1 MKELEYPFDPQYIL
15 KKRRA
20 IKRQLAEQLGG
31 SGLKK
36 RIAVLGG
43 STTDDIVSMAELFL
57 MNYGIEAEFWQSE
70 YNKFWEDG
78 VFGNDELEAFKPDL
92 IYVCTSSVNLK
103 FGSDPA
109 ITEQQADERIDAEE
123 QRYATLWEKL
133 GRFGCPIIQ
142 NNFDA
147 PFYALMGSMDSWD
160 KRGLCYAVNELNS
173 RFAKYAREGKILLL
187 DLNRTAAEYGL
198 DRWHDRSYYY
208 MYKYMCAR
216 EAVPSVAYKLALIV
230 KSVYGKNRKL
240 LALDLDNTLWGG
252 IVGDDGVEGLEIG
265 QETGV
270 SQAYYEFQQYAKQLK
285 SIGTVLTVCSKNEP
299 ENALAGLNH
308 PEGALRPED
317 FALIKANWEPK
328 DRNLLETVSQL
339 DLTQSAIVFADD
351 NPAEREIVR
360 RTIPE
365 AAVPEIT
372 APENYIREISRG
384 GHFEPVSITADDLAR
399 AEMYRRNAKRAE
411 LAASAGDYGEY
422 LKSLEMEADIASFKP
437 MYIQRIT
444 QLTNKSNQ
452 FNLTTRRYNQAEM
465 ESFMESEGYITQYGK
480 LTDKFGDNGVVSVI
494 VGQVISERG
503 ELFVTLWLMS
513 CRVLKRDMELAMLDG
528 LAAQAKAKGLTKIV
542 GEYIPS
548 PKNKMVQRFY
558 PDVLGFSPVSEEEDG
573 HAMYELDITGYE
585 NKNKYIKM

>member
-20 IKRQLAEQLGG
+20 IKRRLTEELGE

-57 MNYGIEAEFWQSE
+57 LNYGIQAEFWQSE

-78 VFGNDELEAFKPDL
+78 VFGNDELEEFKPDI

-103 FGSDPA
+103 FMSDPSL
-109 ITEQQADERIDAEE
+109 TEQQADERIDGEE
-123 QRYATLWEKL
+123 QRYAMLWEKL
-133 GRFGCPIIQ
+133 ARFGCPIIQ
-142 NNFDA
+142 NNFDQ
-147 PFYALMGSMDSWD
+147 PFYALMGNMDSWD
-160 KRGLCYAVNELNS
+160 KRGLCYAAKELNS
-173 RFAKYAREGKILLL
+173 RFGRYAREGKILLL
-187 DLNRTAAEYGL
+187 DLDRTAAEYGL

-216 EAVPSVAYKLALIV
+216 EAVPSVGYKLALIV
-230 KSVYGKNRKL
+230 KSIFGKNRKL

-265 QETGV
+265 QETGTA
-270 SQAYYEFQQYAKQLK
+270 QAYYEFQQYAKQLK
-285 SIGTVLTVCSKNEP
+285 TVGTVLTVCSKNEY
-299 ENALAGLNH
+299 ENALAGLDH

-328 DRNLLETVSQL
+328 DKNLVETVTQL
-339 DLTQSAIVFADD
+339 DLTPAAIVFADD

-360 RTIPE
+360 QTIPE
-365 AAVPEIT
+365 AAVPELT

-411 LAASAGDYGEY
+411 LAASVGDYGEY
-422 LKSLEMEADIASFKP
+422 LKSLEMTAEIEPFKP

-452 FNLTTRRYNQAEM
+452 FNLTTRRFTQSQTE
-465 ESFMESEGYITQYGK
+465 EFMNSPAHITQYGK
-480 LTDKFGDNGVVSVI
+480 LMDKFGDNGVVSVV
-494 VGQVISERG
+494 VGEVQG
-503 ELFVTLWLMS
+503 ETLEITLWLMS
-513 CRVLKRDMELAMLDG
+513 CRVRKRDMELAMLDG
-528 LAAQAKAKGLTKIV
+528 LVAQAKAKGVTKLV
-542 GEYIPS
+542 GRYIPTA
-548 PKNKMVQRFY
+548 KNKMVERFY
-558 PDVLGFSPVSEEEDG
+558 PDVLGFAELEQKDG
-573 HAMYELDITGYE
+573 GETLWQLDISDYE